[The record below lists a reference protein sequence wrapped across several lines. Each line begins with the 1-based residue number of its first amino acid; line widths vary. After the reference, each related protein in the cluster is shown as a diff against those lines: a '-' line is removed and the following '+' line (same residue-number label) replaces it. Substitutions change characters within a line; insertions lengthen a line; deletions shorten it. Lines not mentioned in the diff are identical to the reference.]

1 MNKLVQSQAEKDG
14 AGVTMKE
21 KINII
26 HVMADGTT
34 RDSIEGVVI
43 QSEHFYQVLH
53 GIIEKRKKVNS

>member
-1 MNKLVQSQAEKDG
+1 MAQSKAEKDG

-21 KINII
+21 KIQIV

-43 QSEHFYQVLH
+43 QSEQFYQVLN
-53 GIIEKRKKVNS
+53 GIIEKRKKVST